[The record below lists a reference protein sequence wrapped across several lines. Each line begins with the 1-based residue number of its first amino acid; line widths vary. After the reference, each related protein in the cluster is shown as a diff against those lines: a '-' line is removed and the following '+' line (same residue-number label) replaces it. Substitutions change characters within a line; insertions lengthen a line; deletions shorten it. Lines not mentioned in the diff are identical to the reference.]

1 MRTTELT
8 NKFITF
14 SGGGTPRKQTVSPQK
29 MLRKS
34 AAAALAGSNIGHEFL
49 FQEGLWDI
57 KADLR
62 QMEQVIYVLVTNARE
77 AMPQGG
83 ELKIQAVNWA
93 SGCNGDP
100 TGLAMQPGFYV
111 KVSIADQGPG
121 IAEENLARIFD
132 PYFSTKNRGSI
143 RGLGLGL
150 TIAHSIITKHDGYI
164 QAESPSGEGAN
175 FNVYLP
181 ALKQG

>member
-143 RGLGLGL
+143 RGMGLGL